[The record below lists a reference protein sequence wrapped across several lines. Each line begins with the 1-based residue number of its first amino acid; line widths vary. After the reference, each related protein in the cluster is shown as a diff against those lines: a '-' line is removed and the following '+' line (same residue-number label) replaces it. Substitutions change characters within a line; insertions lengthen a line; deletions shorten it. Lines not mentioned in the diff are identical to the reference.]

1 MKLKEILHKEF
12 VSCTPYEECV
22 AKKFHKYLKDHPE
35 LDEDEVRMYVDSKE
49 NEEDHYGHGGG
60 VIRTLVI
67 YRWREETQ
75 EEIQK
80 RIDDRDLKVMQQFN
94 DDFGKVFKS
103 LQRNCEGIHEK
114 ESIEK
119 IYNSE
124 MKCIDYYFKNNYIE
138 SEKIDL
144 V

>member
-1 MKLKEILHKEF
+1 
-12 VSCTPYEECV
+12 
-22 AKKFHKYLKDHPE
+22 
-35 LDEDEVRMYVDSKE
+35 MYVDSKE
-49 NEEDHYGHGGG
+49 NEENYYGHGGG
-60 VIRTLVI
+60 VTRTLFI

-103 LQRNCEGIHEK
+103 LQINCKGIHEK
-114 ESIEK
+114 QSIEK
-119 IYNSE
+119 IYNYA

>member
-1 MKLKEILHKEF
+1 MKLKEILHREF
-12 VSCTPYEECV
+12 VSCTPYEECA

-60 VIRTLVI
+60 VTRTLVI

-80 RIDDRDLKVMQQFN
+80 RIDNRDLKVMQQFN

-119 IYNSE
+119 IYN
-124 MKCIDYYFKNNYIE
+124 Y
-138 SEKIDL
+138 
-144 V
+144 